1 MEIPSSFQNG
11 PIRCEHSAA
20 RKKTEMC
27 WTNHVYT
34 LTSLRKEPIG
44 RRHSFH
50 EDRIKEE
57 MLIFNG
63 PITFSYPAA
72 WRMDQWEGA
81 IRSKW
86 MGMGEAAAGVPQRH
100 WLHAEEREIKKE
112 RERERPRREEEE
124 EEEEEGGE
132 EEQEEEGAEEE
143 EKIQRR
149 IEFGLERGRLGT
161 GSAGSSKICNL
172 RGRLCWQISFV
183 CKIVMGNLRGR
194 LCRQI
199 LFMQAHMLSMTPMW
213 KDHGR
218 LSRQIFRGS
227 CGYSS
232 EAREALPQ
240 NRGCSQAHSRT
251 SEPNRIGSVEA
262 VHEGRKTRR
271 ITWSA
276 ALAEYGTI

>member
-1 MEIPSSFQNG
+1 
-11 PIRCEHSAA
+11 
-20 RKKTEMC
+20 
-27 WTNHVYT
+27 
-34 LTSLRKEPIG
+34 
-44 RRHSFH
+44 
-50 EDRIKEE
+50 
-57 MLIFNG
+57 
-63 PITFSYPAA
+63 
-72 WRMDQWEGA
+72 
-81 IRSKW
+81 

-100 WLHAEEREIKKE
+100 WLHAEEREIKTE
-112 RERERPRREEEE
+112 RERERERKKRKKKKEEEE
-124 EEEEEGGE
+124 EQGG
-132 EEQEEEGAEEE
+132 EEE

-149 IEFGLERGRLGT
+149 IGFGLERGRLGT

-199 LFMQAHMLSMTPMW
+199 LFHGYAAKPRVHANMVVRKAHMLSMTPMW

-240 NRGCSQAHSRT
+240 NRGY
-251 SEPNRIGSVEA
+251 EA
-262 VHEGRKTRR
+262 
-271 ITWSA
+271 
-276 ALAEYGTI
+276 